1 MMEIVHEDSPC
12 IKIRLPLVY
21 LLTNKFKT
29 RGSIGK
35 NNRDIKAL

>member
-12 IKIRLPLVY
+12 IRVRLPLVY
-21 LLTNKFKT
+21 LLTDIFKA